1 MSFLDGLL
9 ENQPTNLYLLF
20 GGGELAVVAMSED
33 EKATLNDIPLSEIDL
48 PKEVIESEEGSGAD
62 KDKALIAFDPLQR
75 YLAEIRRFSLLSRE
89 EEHRLAVDY
98 KEYGNVE
105 AAYKLVTANL
115 RLVVMIAREYQKAFK
130 NLLDLIQEGNM
141 GLMEAVKNFD
151 PYRGVRFPSYAVWW
165 IRAYMIRHI
174 MNDWRMV
181 IGTTQAQR
189 KLFFNLQKEKEKL
202 EAEGLT
208 PGPKLLAQRLNVKED
223 EVVEMEQRLA
233 SRDLSVDMPMG
244 MMRRRP
250 YCIFSGSEGVAG
262 RTDRRDPV
270 PTVVAQED
278 EEFAGA
284 LKDKE
289 LVIFRER
296 LLNEE
301 PLTLREIGKNMI
313 SAAKECGKLKNGS
326 SGNSRLF
333 LGRSLKTSEAQSPE
347 QVRLAGFVF
356 GPPISFFSHSFF
368 SRDSRPRHN
377 RLYAPGK
384 GKTQFELRV
393 SRTSDSKN
401 HRLGGGKSLQ
411 FEKEVEIL
419 APKEK
424 VWNFIWD
431 VDRFIACVP
440 GCKEA
445 KTIEAGKL
453 YWNYGREGGTVSR

>member
-1 MSFLDGLL
+1 
-9 ENQPTNLYLLF
+9 
-20 GGGELAVVAMSED
+20 MSED
-33 EKATLNDIPLSEIDL
+33 EKAPLSDIPFPEIDF
-48 PKEVIESEEGSGAD
+48 PKEVIDSEEDGGAD
-62 KDKALIAFDPLQR
+62 KALVTFDPLQR
-75 YLAEIRRFSLLSRE
+75 YLAEIRRFALLSRE

-115 RLVVMIAREYQKAFK
+115 RLVVMIAREYQKAFR

-181 IGTTQAQR
+181 KIGTTQAQR

-244 MMRRRP
+244 
-250 YCIFSGSEGVAG
+250 
-262 RTDRRDPV
+262 D
-270 PTVVAQED
+270 D
-278 EEFAGA
+278 EEATLLHFLPDQKESPEEQIAETQYQHLLREKMEQFAGA

-301 PLTLREIGKNMI
+301 PLTLREIGEKYDI
-313 SAAKECGKLKNGS
+313 SRERVRQIEERVKRKLKA
-326 SGNSRLF
+326 F
-333 LGRSLKTSEAQSPE
+333 LSKELKDVRS
-347 QVRLAGFVF
+347 
-356 GPPISFFSHSFF
+356 
-368 SRDSRPRHN
+368 PR
-377 RLYAPGK
+377 
-384 GKTQFELRV
+384 T
-393 SRTSDSKN
+393 
-401 HRLGGGKSLQ
+401 
-411 FEKEVEIL
+411 
-419 APKEK
+419 
-424 VWNFIWD
+424 
-431 VDRFIACVP
+431 
-440 GCKEA
+440 
-445 KTIEAGKL
+445 
-453 YWNYGREGGTVSR
+453 GTG

>member
-1 MSFLDGLL
+1 LDG
-9 ENQPTNLYLLF
+9 E
-20 GGGELAVVAMSED
+20 ELAIAMSED
-33 EKATLNDIPLSEIDL
+33 EKAPLSDIPFPEIDF
-48 PKEVIESEEGSGAD
+48 PKEVIDNEEDGGAD
-62 KDKALIAFDPLQR
+62 KALVTFDPLQR
-75 YLAEIRRFSLLSRE
+75 YLAEIRRFALLSRE

-181 IGTTQAQR
+181 KIGTTQAQR

-244 MMRRRP
+244 
-250 YCIFSGSEGVAG
+250 
-262 RTDRRDPV
+262 D
-270 PTVVAQED
+270 D
-278 EEFAGA
+278 EEATLLHFLPDQKESPEEQIAETQYQQLLREKMEQFAGA

-301 PLTLREIGKNMI
+301 PLTLREIGEKYDI
-313 SAAKECGKLKNGS
+313 SRERVRQIEERVKRKLKA
-326 SGNSRLF
+326 F
-333 LGRSLKTSEAQSPE
+333 LSKELKDVRSPKT
-347 QVRLAGFVF
+347 
-356 GPPISFFSHSFF
+356 
-368 SRDSRPRHN
+368 
-377 RLYAPGK
+377 
-384 GKTQFELRV
+384 
-393 SRTSDSKN
+393 
-401 HRLGGGKSLQ
+401 
-411 FEKEVEIL
+411 
-419 APKEK
+419 
-424 VWNFIWD
+424 
-431 VDRFIACVP
+431 
-440 GCKEA
+440 
-445 KTIEAGKL
+445 
-453 YWNYGREGGTVSR
+453 GTG

>member
-1 MSFLDGLL
+1 LNG
-9 ENQPTNLYLLF
+9 E
-20 GGGELAVVAMSED
+20 ELAVTMSED
-33 EKATLNDIPLSEIDL
+33 EKAPLSDIPFPEIDF
-48 PKEVIESEEGSGAD
+48 PKEVIDNEEDGRA
-62 KDKALIAFDPLQR
+62 DKALVTFDPLQR
-75 YLAEIRRFSLLSRE
+75 YLAEIRRFALLSRE

-181 IGTTQAQR
+181 KIGTTQAQR

-244 MMRRRP
+244 
-250 YCIFSGSEGVAG
+250 
-262 RTDRRDPV
+262 D
-270 PTVVAQED
+270 D
-278 EEFAGA
+278 EEATLLHFLPDQKDSPEEQIAETQYQQLLREKMEQFAGA

-301 PLTLREIGKNMI
+301 PLTLREIGEKYDI
-313 SAAKECGKLKNGS
+313 SRERVRQIEERVKRKLKA
-326 SGNSRLF
+326 F
-333 LGRSLKTSEAQSPE
+333 LSKELKDVRS
-347 QVRLAGFVF
+347 
-356 GPPISFFSHSFF
+356 
-368 SRDSRPRHN
+368 PR
-377 RLYAPGK
+377 
-384 GKTQFELRV
+384 T
-393 SRTSDSKN
+393 
-401 HRLGGGKSLQ
+401 
-411 FEKEVEIL
+411 
-419 APKEK
+419 
-424 VWNFIWD
+424 
-431 VDRFIACVP
+431 
-440 GCKEA
+440 
-445 KTIEAGKL
+445 
-453 YWNYGREGGTVSR
+453 GTG